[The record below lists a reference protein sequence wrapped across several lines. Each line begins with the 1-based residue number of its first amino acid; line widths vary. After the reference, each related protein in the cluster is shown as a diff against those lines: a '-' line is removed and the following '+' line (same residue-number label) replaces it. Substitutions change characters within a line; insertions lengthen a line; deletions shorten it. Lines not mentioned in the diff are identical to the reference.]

1 MEVIWD
7 SERFFVDLPV
17 GSFTLGSFKRYL
29 TTRTGVPAEHMK
41 LFCNAGL
48 MKDDSMPLSSYQ
60 PEVDTQLDPGSQSS
74 SPLTR
79 SRLWS
84 GIFSGNKKRQLPP
97 MRIRMVGAK
106 ETRSIVS
113 DRPDLKPTPTSNLNL
128 PPPQLASNLQ
138 AFDQPRV
145 VLLINELTQKTL
157 MENSP
162 RVERYEGMLS
172 TGGGG
177 PDDSASPEEPSDNPI
192 TSHVHPQWDPT
203 EIAGLSEMLL
213 QALLKLDGFEIESE
227 WTDARMARKEGVRAV
242 QQLLERLDRVKAAAG
257 PQKREL

>member
-7 SERFFVDLPV
+7 SERFSVDLPV
-17 GSFTLGSFKRYL
+17 SSFTLGSFKRYL

-48 MKDDSMPLSSYQ
+48 MKDDSAPLSAYQ
-60 PEVDTQLDPGSQSS
+60 PEVDSQLDPGGESS

-79 SRLWS
+79 SRLWG
-84 GIFSGNKKRQLPP
+84 GIFSGNKKRQIPP

-113 DRPDLKPTPTSNLNL
+113 DRPDLKPTPTSNFH
-128 PPPQLASNLQ
+128 PPPLQ
-138 AFDQPRV
+138 AASDLQALDQPRV
-145 VLLINELTQKTL
+145 ISLINELTQKTL
-157 MENSP
+157 TENSP
-162 RVERYEGMLS
+162 RVERYEGMLAS
-172 TGGGG
+172 RGDG
-177 PDDSASPEEPSDNPI
+177 PDASAPPEGPSDTPI
-192 TSHVHPQWDPT
+192 TPHVHPQWDPT

-227 WTDARMARKEGVRAV
+227 WTDARLARKEGVRAV
-242 QQLLERLDRVKAAAG
+242 QQLLDRLDRVKAAAG
-257 PQKREL
+257 PPKR